1 MVERIKPGDPNN
13 QPVDQPQA
21 DQDQWSQ
28 FLRENEWVRGINCP
42 DERIIETR
50 RVVDLHAAGKFD
62 AVIITSENGQE
73 RGFRYIGEISSRRG
87 KNTAIAEF
95 TRDAFAESPS
105 TLVISSLPASAEAV
119 KDAVRLIEDPR
130 RLQFM
135 PGVVVDQATFQ
146 EGFKSTTKNLIE
158 DVVEITFFEEMFGE
172 PLVYEEIDAVQLG
185 GVVFL
190 DKKKAR
196 GKIGVWEELETD
208 GEGRFRFFR
217 RLPDDPKV
225 EDEIAHDCLSEAAQ
239 PEVVTPE
246 VPQEIAAQTSQVTQT
261 ETPSKTN
268 GETILDEHDE
278 DDSTIEDKAK
288 QPKDAEFT
296 VEPGVYRFS
305 IKDMGWQGEMQGGIT
320 KIDEPGISFEDIGGL
335 SELKDNLRLL
345 VAGLGNPD
353 LFSKWG
359 TRPPQGILLYGTPG
373 TGKTMVAKALA
384 HEAGVPFFSLGFSDM
399 ASRWVHQSAETVR
412 AILKT
417 LDRIDGKKIVFI
429 DEFDNVAP
437 SRAKLPDNPTG
448 GSARSA
454 REILSPLLEYM
465 DGFRSS
471 GNTIFVA
478 ATNRK
483 DDVDEAMLRPGRF
496 DRQYHIRLPQGTE
509 LIDVYRVHVAKS
521 EKEAGRNLFADIDYD
536 TLMKLSKGFSGADI
550 AEVVRRVLEN
560 KVAAELRGE
569 DQGAVTTDNL
579 VEELKRY
586 EIRKREAQMGF
597 RPKTE

>member
-13 QPVDQPQA
+13 QILA
-21 DQDQWSQ
+21 DQSQ
-28 FLRENEWVRGINCP
+28 IDKDERGINCP
-42 DERIIETR
+42 DDRIIETI
-50 RVVDLHAAGKFD
+50 RVVDLNAAGKFD

-87 KNTAIAEF
+87 KNTAIAKF
-95 TRDAFAESPS
+95 TRDAFVESPA
-105 TLVISSLPASAEAV
+105 TLVISSLPASAEAL

-135 PGVVVDQATFQ
+135 PGVVVDLEKTFGPDYWHGNAMQ
-146 EGFKSTTKNLIE
+146 
-158 DVVEITFFEEMFGE
+158 V
-172 PLVYEEIDAVQLG
+172 G
-185 GVVFL
+185 GVVFR
-190 DKKKAR
+190 DKNKAR

-208 GEGRFRFFR
+208 GKGRFRFFR
-217 RLPDDPKV
+217 RLPADPEREAESELDDDLSKV
-225 EDEIAHDCLSEAAQ
+225 AQAEIVAPEAF
-239 PEVVTPE
+239 
-246 VPQEIAAQTSQVTQT
+246 QEIAPQTSQVMQT
-261 ETPSKTN
+261 EMPAKTN
-268 GETILDEHDE
+268 GETILDEHNEHDGAM
-278 DDSTIEDKAK
+278 EDKAK
-288 QPKDAEFT
+288 QPKGAEFT

-305 IKDMGWQGEMQGGIT
+305 TKDIGWLGEMQGGIT
-320 KIDEPGISFEDIGGL
+320 KIDEPAISFEDIGGL
-335 SELKDNLRLL
+335 SEIKDNLRLL

-359 TRPPQGILLYGTPG
+359 SRPPRGILLYGPPG

-384 HEAGVPFFSLGFSDM
+384 HEAGVPFFSLEFTDV
-399 ASRWVHQSAETVR
+399 ASRWVHQSAETVK

-448 GSARSA
+448 GSARMA
-454 REILSPLLEYM
+454 REVLSPLLEYM
-465 DGFRSS
+465 GGFRSS
-471 GNTIFVA
+471 ANTIFVA

-483 DDVDEAMLRPGRF
+483 DDIDEAMLRAGRF
-496 DRQYHIRLPQGTE
+496 DRQYHIRLPQGTG
-509 LIDVYRVHVAKS
+509 LIDVYRLHIAKS
-521 EKEAGRNLFADIDYD
+521 EKEAGRNLFTDIDYG

-569 DQGAVTTDNL
+569 VQGTVTTDNL
-579 VEELKRY
+579 IEELKRY
-586 EIRKREAQMGF
+586 EIRKRETQMGF
-597 RPKTE
+597 HPNTER